1 VEKGFDAVSTAAQ
14 ECKNPQ
20 RDLPLATMLSLG
32 ICTVLYIIV
41 SLLVTGLVPYNEVR
55 LTQARPLP
63 SGRDGMTS

>member
-1 VEKGFDAVSTAAQ
+1 MSTAAQ

-20 RDLPLATMLSLG
+20 RDLPLGTMLSLG

-55 LTQARPLP
+55 LTHGRPLP
-63 SGRDGMTS
+63 T